1 VDLAKGAGMDRL
13 RSFYLKR
20 ARLLRQ
26 AASEEC
32 DVERRDALIEIAKI
46 FEDRY
51 LRSSPQDGDG
61 H

>member
-1 VDLAKGAGMDRL
+1 MDRL

-26 AASEEC
+26 AAAEES
-32 DVERRDALIEIAKI
+32 DVVRRDALIEIAKI

-51 LRSSPQDGDG
+51 LRSASDDDGGG

>member
-1 VDLAKGAGMDRL
+1 MVRRMDRL
-13 RSFYLKR
+13 GSFYLKR

-26 AASEEC
+26 AAAEES
-32 DVERRDALIEIAKI
+32 DAARRDALIEIAKI

-51 LRSSPQDGDG
+51 LRSASDHGDA

>member
-1 VDLAKGAGMDRL
+1 MDRL

-26 AASEEC
+26 AAAEEG

-51 LRSSPQDGDG
+51 LRASPHDGDG